1 MREPDKVWEI
11 PLWETNHS
19 KQRLLQEEAIDFL
32 SYKLGYE
39 MSEETDD
46 PTRKAYKHF
55 DGYNHYPDGN
65 LTAVDY
71 DDGYPVWL
79 CADFNRSPHCWA
91 LLQVKKARNGLRQ
104 YVVFDEIFSKE
115 ALTTEQA
122 LKAVELLKKWP
133 CNTLNNIYLTFFAV
147 FKFETK
153 PSACCYI
160 PIGCFNIISSRGS
173 ANHAVYKS
181 IVSPMP

>member
-1 MREPDKVWEI
+1 MREPDKVWDI

-19 KQRLLQEEAIDFL
+19 KQRLLQEEAMDFL

-65 LTAVDY
+65 LTALDY
-71 DDGYPVWL
+71 DPGYPVWL

-91 LLQVKKARNGLRQ
+91 LLQVKRARNGLKQ
-104 YVVFDEIFSKE
+104 YIIFDEIFSKR
-115 ALTTEQA
+115 L
-122 LKAVELLKKWP
+122 
-133 CNTLNNIYLTFFAV
+133 
-147 FKFETK
+147 
-153 PSACCYI
+153 
-160 PIGCFNIISSRGS
+160 
-173 ANHAVYKS
+173 
-181 IVSPMP
+181 